1 MRHLTLVQFI
11 CRTFTAAILCLISA
25 AAAYASDSSDAVN
38 FRWLDDTGAQHS
50 LQEYRGKPVLVHFW
64 ASWCGPCRQEMPA
77 LTAWLKMHPEVTIIP
92 VSLDNS
98 IEDAQAFLDSHHFE
112 LAAQLTDSTQL
123 QGLGARGL
131 PTTLAIASD
140 GSITA
145 RQTGTLPWEDPE
157 FSDKVLN
164 MLKP

>member
-1 MRHLTLVQFI
+1 MRHLTVVQLI
-11 CRTFTAAILCLISA
+11 NRTLA
-25 AAAYASDSSDAVN
+25 AAALLLLCSTAAYANDSSDAVN
-38 FRWLDDTGAQHS
+38 FRWLDDKGTQHS

-77 LTAWLKMHPEVTIIP
+77 LTAWLKVHPEVTIIP

-98 IEDAQAFLDSHHFE
+98 IEDAQAFLDSHHFA

-145 RQTGTLPWEDPE
+145 RQTGTLPWEDQE